1 MDPVITI
8 LVISGLFIII
18 GILIE
23 DRILGARYICNLFFL
38 IFMVL
43 APINERINNIV
54 YYNGFGVSE
63 LSYYY
68 VSILVLLFSVI
79 SLLSSVYFK
88 SKQFKFYYKV
98 KNLGLINFLPW
109 IFGFLYLYLVD
120 WNLEYLN
127 IREPL
132 LDNDFK
138 LSSINYVIADR
149 FCRLA
154 IGMSVFYIIVFD
166 IGVKKK
172 IISVIA
178 LFIFCLPS
186 SMPRNMVLIVYL
198 PFILLFL
205 EKFIKHFK
213 VIKFKKFLLNII
225 IVFVGPFIFILL
237 NHFRNLKTLEHFTL
251 SLETNIGNFLKKGH
265 LDSFQSFQNSID
277 YVDINWGQQ
286 LLGSFLFFIPRS
298 LWENKPTGSGG
309 LIAESSGYEWFNV
322 SANYFAEG
330 YINFGIFGI
339 FFFFLILIF
348 LITINDRVIKN
359 NKNKIIY
366 FYFFPGLLVKLMIG
380 DMLNAFSIIISFIA
394 LTFILNFISRIKWY
408 KR

>member
-38 IFMVL
+38 IFMII

-68 VSILVLLFSVI
+68 GAILVLFFSALN
-79 SLLSSVYFK
+79 LLSSVYLR
-88 SKQFKFYYKV
+88 SKQFKIHYKV

-109 IFGFLYLYLVD
+109 IFGFLYLYIVD
-120 WNLEYLN
+120 WNLEYLK
-127 IREPL
+127 IREPSIDSNFTL
-132 LDNDFK
+132 NK
-138 LSSINYVIADR
+138 INYLIADR
-149 FCRLA
+149 LCRLA

-166 IGVKKK
+166 LGIKKK
-172 IISVIA
+172 IISIIA
-178 LFIFCLPS
+178 LVIFCLPS
-186 SMPRNMVLIVYL
+186 AMPRNMVIIIYL
-198 PFILLFL
+198 PFILLLIERFV
-205 EKFIKHFK
+205 ERFK
-213 VIKFKKFLLNII
+213 VIRFKKFLLNIT
-225 IVFVGPFIFILL
+225 IVFVGPFIFVLL
-237 NHFRNLKTLEHFTL
+237 NHFRNLKTLERFTL
-251 SLETNIGNFLKKGH
+251 NLEKNLSNFFKKGH

-322 SANYFAEG
+322 SGNYFAEG
-330 YINFGIFGI
+330 YINFGFFGI
-339 FFFFLILIF
+339 IFFLLILIF

-366 FYFFPGLLVKLMIG
+366 FYFFPGILVKLMIG
-380 DMLNAFSIIISFIA
+380 DMMNAFSIIIPFIA

-408 KR
+408 IR